1 MKQESLFDICANN
14 HGGNLNSK
22 QARQVTNAAADR
34 SKILAAIQAAGADGR
49 TCDELEA
56 QLGLSHQSCSARCS
70 ELKRSGAVRERGYR
84 LTRTGSRAGVLVSAL
99 GKSRAVD
106 AFKQS

>member
-1 MKQESLFDICANN
+1 MKQATLFDICANN
-14 HGGNLNSK
+14 HGGNENSGE
-22 QARQVTNAAADR
+22 ARQRTNAAADR
-34 SKILAAIQAAGADGR
+34 RRILAAIQAAGHDGK

-84 LTRTGSRAGVLVSAL
+84 LTRTGSKAGVLVAQTRN
-99 GKSRAVD
+99 RAVD
-106 AFKQS
+106 AWKKS

>member
-1 MKQESLFDICANN
+1 MKQSTLFDICEGN
-14 HGGNLNSK
+14 HGGNVNSK
-22 QARQVTNAAADR
+22 QARQRTNAAADR
-34 SKILAAIQAAGADGR
+34 RRILAAIQAAGHEGK

-84 LTRTGSRAGVLVSAL
+84 LTRTGSKAGVLVAQTR
-99 GKSRAVD
+99 SRAVD
-106 AFKQS
+106 AWKQS